1 LAGTEQIQ
9 EMSNMEERNI
19 GRSGLRASVVGLGC
33 NNIGWT
39 IDREASRKVVDKAFE
54 LGVNFFDTAH
64 AYGTPPGN
72 SEEVLGE
79 LLEGRR
85 NQAIIA
91 TKFAGTPARRDS
103 SRRYILDAIEQGLR
117 RLKTDWIDVYMIH
130 WPDLSTPMEET
141 LRALDDIIRSGKA
154 RYIGCCN
161 LSPWRVVEAKWIS
174 KVIGAHGFIAGQYEY
189 NLLNREVEKELIP
202 ALQEYGIGLVPYFP
216 LASGLLTGKYLDPAA
231 TGRLKDNWLKLGD
244 KMLTEGNLA
253 KARKLDEFARS
264 RGHTLLELAMSWLA
278 QRPTVATIIA
288 GATRPEQLEQNVKAV
303 GWKLTVGELA
313 ELETLL
319 TEQHS

>member
-1 LAGTEQIQ
+1 
-9 EMSNMEERNI
+9 MEERNI

-39 IDREASRKVVDKAFE
+39 IDKEASRKVIDKAFE
-54 LGVNFFDTAH
+54 LGVTFFDTAH

-79 LLEGRR
+79 LLQGRR
-85 NQAIIA
+85 NQAIVA
-91 TKFAGTPARRDS
+91 TKFVGTPSRRDS
-103 SRRYILDAIEQGLR
+103 SRRHILDAIEQGLR

-141 LRALDDIIRSGKA
+141 LRALDDIIRGGKA

-231 TGRLKDNWLKLGD
+231 TGRLKDNWLNLGD
-244 KMLTEGNLA
+244 KILTDSNLA
-253 KARKLDEFARS
+253 KARKLDAFARD

-288 GATRPEQLEQNVKAV
+288 GATRPEQLEQNIKAV
-303 GWKLTVGELA
+303 GWKLTAGELA
-313 ELETLL
+313 ELDTLL